1 MSWKGL
7 ALTLALMC
15 ALCSPTFALT
25 KKERAL
31 VTVIQTEVREGIKD
45 LSESHAA
52 LAQAAQRADE
62 AEKHA
67 ADTDA
72 AIGVVKKQID
82 VEHATVIAFAKLNA
96 KMKPVYDQ
104 VTKWCGFGA
113 IIYGIGRIVHC
124 LIWMVVGI
132 VVLFLIIIGLSIAS
146 PAFGIAISGIMT
158 MLRIPV
164 AAFHNLL
171 VRIETWLQSRKVAP
185 VPVPVPGPVPVPSPV
200 PIPAPIASS
209 TS

>member
-1 MSWKGL
+1 MKKL
-7 ALTLALMC
+7 ALTLALIC
-15 ALCSPTFALT
+15 ALVSPAFALT
-25 KKERAL
+25 KRERAL

-45 LSESHAA
+45 LSQSHAA
-52 LAQAAQRADE
+52 LEQADARAAE

-67 ADTDA
+67 ADTDV
-72 AIGVVKKQID
+72 AIGIVKKQVD

-124 LIWMVVGI
+124 LMWLVIGI
-132 VVLFLIIIGLSIAS
+132 VVLIVAVIVLSIAF
-146 PAFGIAISGIMT
+146 PAFGAIISVVMT

-164 AAFHNLL
+164 GIFHTLL
-171 VRIETWLQSRKVAP
+171 LRIETWLQRRK
-185 VPVPVPGPVPVPSPV
+185 ST
-200 PIPAPIASS
+200 PAPTQVPPPVIIGH